1 MTKKDALPVV
11 RIEINSGTFT
21 IPAGDKVYEITV
33 RQSPTISE
41 TLDAIV
47 VNELSSAGVDIKAG
61 SMHKNTPKEEG
72 SLPDDLQKIS
82 LYKEISEDMFKDIGR
97 LARDL
102 SISIKDLPSG
112 CQKEVDFEKAGLDL
126 ESAKS
131 MLEEVVNMT
140 ETATMTIMDISEDM
154 QGQCAIISK
163 TLDDVRAL
171 DFVGNAEPGTGIPKK
186 KDPIVLMR
194 DMLVN
199 MKNLRDSLSALLG
212 GPNVDPASVK
222 EAISAI
228 DVQVAMLEKE
238 YSQQCDSSDRYMVVD
253 ESYSMVR
260 KEDHDRLIAALESSD
275 HVIQCIIGNI
285 GRILESLT
293 FQDLS
298 GQRIIKIVG
307 LLSNVQ
313 IQLLSIL
320 VSSGVKLKYL
330 REGKPIE
337 KNKADA
343 EVDELMHRFIDE
355 SNKKGNSKNVLD
367 QGAIDSLLDDLGF

>member
-1 MTKKDALPVV
+1 MKKKDTESVV

-61 SMHKNTPKEEG
+61 SMHKNTPEEEG
-72 SLPDDLQKIS
+72 SSPDDLQKIS

-228 DVQVAMLEKE
+228 DAQVAMLEKE

-275 HVIQCIIGNI
+275 HVIQCIISNI

-355 SNKKGNSKNVLD
+355 SNKTGNSKNVLD

>member
-1 MTKKDALPVV
+1 MKKKDTESVV

-47 VNELSSAGVDIKAG
+47 VNELSSAGVDIKSG
-61 SMHKNTPKEEG
+61 SMQKNTLEQG
-72 SLPDDLQKIS
+72 SSPDDLQKIS
-82 LYKEISEDMFKDIGR
+82 LYKEISEEMFKDIGR

-112 CQKEVDFEKAGLDL
+112 YQKEVDFEKAGLDL

-171 DFVGNAEPGTGIPKK
+171 DFVGKAEPGTGIPKK
-186 KDPIVLMR
+186 KDPMVLMR

-199 MKNLRDSLSALLG
+199 MKNLRDSLSVLLG
-212 GPNVDPASVK
+212 GSNVDSASVK

-238 YSQQCDSSDRYMVVD
+238 YSRQCDSSDRYMVVD

>member
-47 VNELSSAGVDIKAG
+47 VNELSSAGVAIKSG
-61 SMHKNTPKEEG
+61 SMHQNTPKEV
-72 SLPDDLQKIS
+72 SSPDDLQKIS

>member
-1 MTKKDALPVV
+1 
-11 RIEINSGTFT
+11 
-21 IPAGDKVYEITV
+21 
-33 RQSPTISE
+33 
-41 TLDAIV
+41 
-47 VNELSSAGVDIKAG
+47 
-61 SMHKNTPKEEG
+61 
-72 SLPDDLQKIS
+72 
-82 LYKEISEDMFKDIGR
+82 
-97 LARDL
+97 
-102 SISIKDLPSG
+102 
-112 CQKEVDFEKAGLDL
+112 
-126 ESAKS
+126 
-131 MLEEVVNMT
+131 
-140 ETATMTIMDISEDM
+140 
-154 QGQCAIISK
+154 
-163 TLDDVRAL
+163 
-171 DFVGNAEPGTGIPKK
+171 
-186 KDPIVLMR
+186 
-194 DMLVN
+194 
-199 MKNLRDSLSALLG
+199 
-212 GPNVDPASVK
+212 
-222 EAISAI
+222 
-228 DVQVAMLEKE
+228 
-238 YSQQCDSSDRYMVVD
+238 MVVD